1 MDYERGSSVPKPC
14 VLSISVGFTS
24 LQDLEVRVDP
34 DLLLAIITLGL
45 QFVWPAAYTKGCIAA
60 HVCL

>member
-45 QFVWPAAYTKGCIAA
+45 
-60 HVCL
+60 